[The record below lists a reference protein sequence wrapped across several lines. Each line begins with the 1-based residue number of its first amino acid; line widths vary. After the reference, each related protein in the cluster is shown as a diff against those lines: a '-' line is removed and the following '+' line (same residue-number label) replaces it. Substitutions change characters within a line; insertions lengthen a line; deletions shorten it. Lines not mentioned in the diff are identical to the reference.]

1 MKELSMDELSMKVK
15 STEQIKPDRLGTVLL
30 VLTALMIGVAIY
42 FAFGYAPTAD
52 VLSGSD
58 VQRIFYFHVG
68 IAWIAG
74 LALFVT
80 FVCSIL
86 YLWRGEQRKYD
97 IVAAA
102 SVEIGVVFGVMVL
115 LSGMLWARPVW
126 NTWWTWDPRL
136 TTTAITEFIYIA
148 YLMLRGAVDDP
159 QRRARFSAVYGIIGF
174 ASVPI
179 TYFSTKWFNTIH
191 PDLFNGSNLSPLTA
205 GMKPALFISLAAF
218 TLVYILL
225 LRTRSKVEFTA
236 DEVAQLKHEILNA

>member
-1 MKELSMDELSMKVK
+1 MMTK
-15 STEQIKPDRLGTVLL
+15 TQDRW
-30 VLTALMIGVAIY
+30 TAPLIAITAVFIGVAIY

-80 FVCSIL
+80 FVCSII
-86 YLWRGEQRKYD
+86 YLWRGENRKYD
-97 IVAAA
+97 IIASA

-136 TTTAITEFIYIA
+136 TTTAITEFLYIA

-159 QRRARFSAVYGIIGF
+159 QRRARFSAVYGVIAF

-191 PDLFNGSNLSPLTA
+191 PDLFNGQSTSALTP

-218 TLVYILL
+218 TLVYIVL
-225 LRTRSKVEFTA
+225 LRMRAKVETTS
-236 DEVAQLKHEILNA
+236 DEVAMLKQELANN

>member
-1 MKELSMDELSMKVK
+1 MTQARKFDV
-15 STEQIKPDRLGTVLL
+15 TLL
-30 VLTALMIGVAIY
+30 LLIAAGLLIAVAIY
-42 FAFGYAPTAD
+42 LAFGYAPTAD
-52 VLSGSD
+52 RLSGGD

-80 FVCSIL
+80 FVCGIL
-86 YLWRGEQRKYD
+86 YLARGEQRKYD
-97 IVAAA
+97 IIASA

-136 TTTAITEFIYIA
+136 TTTAITEFIYVA
-148 YLMLRGAVDDP
+148 YLMLRGAIDDP

-179 TYFSTKWFNTIH
+179 TYFSTRWFNTIH
-191 PDLFNGSNLSPLTA
+191 PDLGQSPGFGLTPN
-205 GMKPALFISLAAF
+205 MRPAMFVSLAAF

-225 LRTRSKVEFTA
+225 VAARARVERTA
-236 DEVAQLKHEILNA
+236 DEVAQLKQEIVNV

>member
-1 MKELSMDELSMKVK
+1 MTQSR
-15 STEQIKPDRLGTVLL
+15 DRLTLPLL
-30 VLTALMIGVAIY
+30 AVTGLITLAAIY
-42 FAFGYAPTAD
+42 LTFGFAPTAD
-52 VLSGSD
+52 VLSGGD

-97 IVAAA
+97 IIAAA
-102 SVEIGVVFGVMVL
+102 SAEIGVVFGVMVL

-136 TTTAITEFIYIA
+136 TTTAITEFLYVA
-148 YLMLRGAVDDP
+148 YLMLRGALDDP

-179 TYFSTKWFNTIH
+179 TFFSTKWFNTIH
-191 PDLFNGSNLSPLTA
+191 PDLFDGKSLSPLTA
-205 GMKPALFISLAAF
+205 NMKPAMFVSLLAF
-218 TLVYILL
+218 TLIYILL
-225 LRTRSKVEFTA
+225 LRARAKVETTA
-236 DEVAQLKHEILNA
+236 DEVAQLKQEIINA

>member
-1 MKELSMDELSMKVK
+1 MAQSRNRID
-15 STEQIKPDRLGTVLL
+15 VLVIAL
-30 VLTALMIGVAIY
+30 AALMVLIGIIFV
-42 FAFGYAPTAD
+42 FTAPTAD
-52 VLSGSD
+52 RLSGGD

-74 LALFVT
+74 LAMFVT
-80 FVCSIL
+80 FITSIL
-86 YLWRGEQRKYD
+86 YLARGEQRKYD

-102 SVEIGVVFGVMVL
+102 SVEIGVVFGFMVL

-174 ASVPI
+174 VSVPI
-179 TYFSTKWFNTIH
+179 TYFSTRWFQTIH
-191 PDLFNGSNLSPLTA
+191 PDLGQTPGFGLTA
-205 GMKPALFISLAAF
+205 SMRPPMFVAIIAF
-218 TLVYILL
+218 TLVYLVLMII
-225 LRTRSKVEFTA
+225 RTRVERSA
-236 DEVAQLKHEILNA
+236 DEVAQLKHEILNS

>member
-1 MKELSMDELSMKVK
+1 MAQFRS
-15 STEQIKPDRLGTVLL
+15 RLDVLVIAL
-30 VLTALMIGVAIY
+30 AALMILIGIILALGV
-42 FAFGYAPTAD
+42 APTATPI
-52 VLSGSD
+52 SGGD

-68 IAWIAG
+68 IAWVAG
-74 LALFVT
+74 LALFIT
-80 FVCSIL
+80 FVTSIL
-86 YLWRGEQRKYD
+86 YLARGEQRKYD

-102 SVEIGVVFGVMVL
+102 SVEIGVVFGFMVL

-174 ASVPI
+174 VSVPI

-191 PDLFNGSNLSPLTA
+191 PDLGQSPGFGLA
-205 GMKPALFISLAAF
+205 PEMKPPMFVALAAF
-218 TLVYILL
+218 TLVYIVLVL
-225 LRTRSKVEFTA
+225 IRSRVERSA
-236 DEVAQLKHEILNA
+236 DEVAKLKQDILNA

>member
-1 MKELSMDELSMKVK
+1 M
-15 STEQIKPDRLGTVLL
+15 TQTRDRLTVPLL
-30 VLTALMIGVAIY
+30 VVTALVTLAAIY

-52 VLSGSD
+52 VLSGGD

-86 YLWRGEQRKYD
+86 YLGRGEQRKYD
-97 IVAAA
+97 IIAA
-102 SVEIGVVFGVMVL
+102 SSAEIGVVFGVMVL

-136 TTTAITEFIYIA
+136 TTTAITEFLYVA
-148 YLMLRGAVDDP
+148 YLMLRGALDDP

-179 TYFSTKWFNTIH
+179 TFFSTKWFNTIH
-191 PDLFNGSNLSPLTA
+191 PDLFNGQNLSPLTNN
-205 GMKPALFISLAAF
+205 MKPAMFISLLAF
-218 TLVYILL
+218 TLIYILL
-225 LRTRSKVEFTA
+225 LRARAKVETTA
-236 DEVAQLKHEILNA
+236 DEVAQLKQEIINA

>member
-1 MKELSMDELSMKVK
+1 M
-15 STEQIKPDRLGTVLL
+15 TQARDRIGLPLIA
-30 VLTALMIGVAIY
+30 LTGLAIMAAIY

-52 VLSGSD
+52 KLSGGD

-136 TTTAITEFIYIA
+136 TTTAITEFLYVA
-148 YLMLRGAVDDP
+148 YLMLRGALDDP

-179 TYFSTKWFNTIH
+179 TFFSTRWFNTIH
-191 PDLFNGSNLSPLTA
+191 PDLFSGESLSPLTST
-205 GMKPALFISLAAF
+205 MKPAMFISLFAF
-218 TLVYILL
+218 TLVYLML
-225 LRTRSKVEFTA
+225 LRARTKVEHTA
-236 DEVAQLKHEILNA
+236 DEVAKLKQEIINA

>member
-1 MKELSMDELSMKVK
+1 MEK
-15 STEQIKPDRLGTVLL
+15 SRSRVDLL
-30 VLTALMIGVAIY
+30 VLVLAALMTLTGIY
-42 FAFGYAPTAD
+42 FALGFAPTAD
-52 VLSGSD
+52 RAAGGD

-80 FVCSIL
+80 FISSIL
-86 YLWRGEQRKYD
+86 YLGRGEQRKYD

-102 SVEIGVVFGVMVL
+102 SVEIGVVFGFMVL

-159 QRRARFSAVYGIIGF
+159 QRRARFSAVYGIVGF
-174 ASVPI
+174 VSVPI
-179 TYFSTKWFNTIH
+179 TYFSTKWFQTIH
-191 PDLFNGSNLSPLTA
+191 PDLGQTPGFGLTPS
-205 GMKPALFISLAAF
+205 MRPPMFTALIAF
-218 TLVYILL
+218 TLVYLVLL
-225 LRTRSKVEFTA
+225 LIRMRVERSA
-236 DEVAQLKHEILNA
+236 DEVAKLKHDILNS

>member
-1 MKELSMDELSMKVK
+1 MAQSRG
-15 STEQIKPDRLGTVLL
+15 RLDVLVI
-30 VLTALMIGVAIY
+30 VLAALMILIGIILALGV
-42 FAFGYAPTAD
+42 APTAD
-52 VLSGSD
+52 RLSGGD

-68 IAWIAG
+68 IAWVAG
-74 LALFVT
+74 LAMFVT
-80 FVCSIL
+80 FIASIL
-86 YLWRGEQRKYD
+86 YLARGEQRKYD

-174 ASVPI
+174 VSVPI
-179 TYFSTKWFNTIH
+179 TYFSTKWFQTIH
-191 PDLFNGSNLSPLTA
+191 PDLGQSQGFGLTA
-205 GMKPALFISLAAF
+205 SMRPPMFVGLIAF
-218 TLVYILL
+218 TLVYIVLL
-225 LRTRSKVEFTA
+225 IIRSRVERSA
-236 DEVAQLKHEILNA
+236 DEVAKLKHDILNS